1 MQFKQQ
7 AGDVWLL
14 IDETAPPDAN
24 FIATV
29 RGPVEILA
37 LKSLCEVTLRG
48 ERLNRPYGF
57 ELASRRY
64 EVMPYSDRGGRLSL
78 RIHGPDGFRG
88 RVETEFK
95 ADDTLSGG

>member
-7 AGDVWLL
+7 ADDVWLL

-24 FIATV
+24 VIATV
-29 RGPVEILA
+29 RGSVEILA
-37 LKSLCEVTLRG
+37 LKGLCEAKLRG
-48 ERLNRPYGF
+48 DNLNRPYGF
-57 ELASRRY
+57 ELASLRY
-64 EVMPYSDRGGRLSL
+64 EVTPYSDRGGRLSL
-78 RIHGPDGFRG
+78 RILGPDGFRG